1 MMTNMLNTGCWNMFA
16 PVLLGDVLLLDITGI
31 FRLKL
36 LSYTGDVL
44 SSLFQQHLEV
54 VGLTGL

>member
-1 MMTNMLNTGCWNMFA
+1 MLHTGCWNKLA
-16 PVLLGDVLLLDITGI
+16 PVLGWDVLLLDITGI

-36 LSYTGDVL
+36 LSYTGLVL

-54 VGLTGL
+54 LGLTGL